1 LEKENIEPTLKEIA
15 AMSNGIY
22 KMMFDNFS
30 NTLKSALKI
39 IVKNKGVN
47 LLSKEI
53 LNLGDISKSSL
64 VSSLNF
70 LLEKEII
77 DKSKTF

>member
-1 LEKENIEPTLKEIA
+1 LEKENIESTLKEIA